1 MCGPGPRPSI
11 GAVIRTL
18 LQVVLLRDRTR
29 VFEGFRYR
37 HVVTVSVLVYGL
49 VIAIG
54 VSSRYVALADPDG
67 WWPLLFALAAGSFA
81 LLLRSTLAAWRVA
94 TAGLVATRMLLYAE
108 PSVFS
113 AWQWCWYLPVLLAVA
128 MIHSGRVVLVV
139 GVLTAAVAALVTG
152 PGWSDYL
159 PPLVGFL
166 FLVLLVGYAVGSR
179 GRAERRF
186 HEERD
191 EKAAL
196 VERARIAREMHDVVA
211 HHMSLVVVRCETASY
226 RITDLPEAGR
236 REFEELGAAA
246 RAAITDMQR
255 LLGVLRAEDQRA
267 DRAPQPGLAD
277 IRALHPGAS
286 VAGVEVPEAVGL
298 TVYRIVQ
305 EALTN
310 AGRHAPGSTT
320 SVSVDLVEEELRV
333 VVRNTAGGPSLGG
346 GGGNG
351 LRGMR
356 ERVAVHGGSVSAA
369 PTADGGFEVRAVV
382 PVVPR

>member
-1 MCGPGPRPSI
+1 M
-11 GAVIRTL
+11 IRTL

-37 HVVTVSVLVYGL
+37 HLVTVAVLVYGL

-54 VSSRYVALADPDG
+54 TSSQYVTLADPDG
-67 WWPLLFALAAGSFA
+67 WWPLLFALVAGSFVF
-81 LLLRSTLAAWRVA
+81 LLRSTLAAWRLA
-94 TAGLVATRMLLYAE
+94 TAGLLVTRMLLYSE
-108 PSVFS
+108 LPVFG
-113 AWQWCWYLPVLLAVA
+113 ALQWCWYLPVLLAVG

-139 GVLTAAVAALVTG
+139 GVLTAGMVAGVTG
-152 PGWSDYL
+152 LSSDYL
-159 PPLVGFL
+159 LPLIGFL
-166 FLVLLVGYAVGSR
+166 FLVLLAGYAVGSR

-211 HHMSLVVVRCETASY
+211 HHMSLVVVRCETAPY
-226 RITDLPEAGR
+226 RIEGLSEAGV
-236 REFEELGAAA
+236 REFAELGAAA
-246 RAAITDMQR
+246 RAAITDMQQ
-255 LLGVLRAEDQRA
+255 LLGVLRAEDQRVE
-267 DRAPQPGLAD
+267 RVPQPGLAD
-277 IRALHPGAS
+277 IRALDGGAS
-286 VAGVEVPEAVGL
+286 VDDVEVPEAVGL
-298 TVYRIVQ
+298 TAYRIVQ

-320 SVSVDLVEEELRV
+320 SVSVDLVDGELRI
-333 VVRNTAGGPSLGG
+333 VVRNTAGGASLGG

-356 ERVAVHGGSVSAA
+356 ERVAVHGGSMSAE
-369 PTADGGFEVRAVV
+369 PTADGGFEVRAVI
-382 PVVPR
+382 PVVLR